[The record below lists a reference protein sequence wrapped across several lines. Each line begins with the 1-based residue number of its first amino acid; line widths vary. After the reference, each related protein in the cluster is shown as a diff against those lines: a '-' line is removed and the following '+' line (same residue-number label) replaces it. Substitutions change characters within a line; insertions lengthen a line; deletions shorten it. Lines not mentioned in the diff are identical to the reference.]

1 MIQPRQ
7 ELPTN
12 VVHYYRKIKTSLL
25 LNILLCLSWTP
36 HWWWLPPVVSGVA
49 LMWSLQTDEYKLH
62 SGARLQAGKRQ
73 AKTKE
78 QFVAQ
83 VGGWRCSRHQGQQI
97 PAAGLPWP
105 HLCPQMRCTHKHS
118 TDETT
123 RLYEAGWLIR
133 GIMRKWM
140 WSIRIR
146 YTKQIS
152 RYVKLYN

>member
-1 MIQPRQ
+1 MSIIMIQPRQ

-25 LNILLCLSWTP
+25 LNILLCLSWAP

-83 VGGWRCSRHQGQQI
+83 VGGWCCSRQQGQQI
-97 PAAGLPWP
+97 TAAGLPWP
-105 HLCPQMRCTHKHS
+105 HLCPQMRWRWTTALINIQLMKQLAFMKLVGLFVVSWETLKINVKH
-118 TDETT
+118 
-123 RLYEAGWLIR
+123 
-133 GIMRKWM
+133 
-140 WSIRIR
+140 
-146 YTKQIS
+146 QH
-152 RYVKLYN
+152 